1 MTHVPHYPPTDP
13 RQSWVHISS
22 SIAAN
27 DTLLP
32 LYMPPS
38 PTCVNIPNPV
48 NTNPVNTIHPE
59 ESQCPGTPSVE
70 TDPADKCTTLDR
82 TVNTS
87 PVNTSHVNIPLTS
100 PSIPPC
106 IYTSSVLHVHTVDK
120 NSSLPSPITHPST
133 LYDSLSPKLLH
144 QQSLHTVVQQLLL
157 PIIHLPSI
165 PIDILTKLHA
175 VLRDSPRLLTYLP
188 PPPSV
193 RLRLP
198 RVPPVSYADPD
209 QPQIGPP
216 PLPSLPFWHTG
227 RRRHSTINAHHTGQ

>member
-38 PTCVNIPNPV
+38 HTCVNIPNPV
-48 NTNPVNTIHPE
+48 NTNPVNTTHLE
-59 ESQCPGTPSVE
+59 ESQCPGTTSVE
-70 TDPADKCTTLDR
+70 IDPADKCTTLDH
-82 TVNTS
+82 TINTL

-100 PSIPPC
+100 PSIPPR
-106 IYTSSVLHVHTVDK
+106 IYTSSALHVHTVDK
-120 NSSLPSPITHPST
+120 NSPLPSPITHPST

-144 QQSLHTVVQQLLL
+144 QQSLHTAIQQLLL
-157 PIIHLPSI
+157 PITHLPSI

-188 PPPSV
+188 PPPPV
-193 RLRLP
+193 RLRIP

-216 PLPSLPFWHTG
+216 PSPQPSLL
-227 RRRHSTINAHHTGQ
+227 AHRTASA

>member
-13 RQSWVHISS
+13 RQSWVHRSS
-22 SIAAN
+22 PIAAN

-48 NTNPVNTIHPE
+48 NTNHVNTIHPE

-120 NSSLPSPITHPST
+120 TP
-133 LYDSLSPKLLH
+133 LSPHL
-144 QQSLHTVVQQLLL
+144 SHT
-157 PIIHLPSI
+157 
-165 PIDILTKLHA
+165 
-175 VLRDSPRLLTYLP
+175 P
-188 PPPSV
+188 P
-193 RLRLP
+193 
-198 RVPPVSYADPD
+198 
-209 QPQIGPP
+209 
-216 PLPSLPFWHTG
+216 
-227 RRRHSTINAHHTGQ
+227 HSTTHSPLSYSINNPYTLPYNNYYSQLSTYPPYL